1 VVDRPF
7 VEALA
12 ITGPRISA
20 TGTSASI
27 TRLAGPST
35 QIVNLEGRLAT
46 AGFNDAHTHF
56 MPDWIGKTLQLD
68 GLDPTCGDV
77 LKAIKAAAG
86 AEPQGTV
93 ITGAIGATAFFDEEC
108 TPATLT
114 ELAPKHPV
122 MLRTWTPHAAM
133 MNRAMSQRLG
143 IDERQPPVVGGFFGK
158 SMHDRRWDGVV
169 HEFDALRLYPPLLDR
184 QSEPARLR
192 EMLGAGV
199 HWGITSIQL
208 MAAPED
214 SQRLVDLLAAVQSP
228 IRVRVIPY
236 PLTDRT
242 GRLAPIYPSVPAPIA
257 ERVRV
262 DGLKWLLDGTPIERS
277 AALRKPYA
285 DDPRWSG
292 AMNFSASELRTIL
305 DEVRTRKAQLMVH
318 AVGDRTTE
326 VFLRAMEQ
334 SGGAAVWAGRRVRIE
349 HGDGILPDLIPVVR
363 KLGVVVVA
371 NPTHL
376 TLGPV
381 SLRRFGA
388 DGVKTR
394 QPIRA
399 LLQAGIPLAIGSD
412 GAMNPFL
419 NLMLASTYPG
429 RPNEALTREE
439 AITAYTATAAHA
451 EFEEHEKGTLESGKL
466 ADIAVLSQDVLKASA
481 QDLPRTESIL
491 TIIGGKI
498 AYRKK

>member
-1 VVDRPF
+1 
-7 VEALA
+7 
-12 ITGPRISA
+12 
-20 TGTSASI
+20 
-27 TRLAGPST
+27 
-35 QIVNLEGRLAT
+35 
-46 AGFNDAHTHF
+46 
-56 MPDWIGKTLQLD
+56 
-68 GLDPTCGDV
+68 
-77 LKAIKAAAG
+77 
-86 AEPQGTV
+86 
-93 ITGAIGATAFFDEEC
+93 
-108 TPATLT
+108 
-114 ELAPKHPV
+114 
-122 MLRTWTPHAAM
+122 
-133 MNRAMSQRLG
+133 
-143 IDERQPPVVGGFFGK
+143 
-158 SMHDRRWDGVV
+158 
-169 HEFDALRLYPPLLDR
+169 
-184 QSEPARLR
+184 
-192 EMLGAGV
+192 
-199 HWGITSIQL
+199 
-208 MAAPED
+208 
-214 SQRLVDLLAAVQSP
+214 
-228 IRVRVIPY
+228 
-236 PLTDRT
+236 
-242 GRLAPIYPSVPAPIA
+242 
-257 ERVRV
+257 
-262 DGLKWLLDGTPIERS
+262 
-277 AALRKPYA
+277 
-285 DDPRWSG
+285 
-292 AMNFSASELRTIL
+292 
-305 DEVRTRKAQLMVH
+305 MVH

-326 VFLRAMEQ
+326 AFLRAMEQ

-481 QDLPRTESIL
+481 QDLPRTESVL

-498 AYRKK
+498 AYRNMTGKQVKASCNVSGVSFNPYQTLVSDVSALSASATLK